1 MTKTFHGFQR
11 QAPAWTNWFGNQSCV
26 PARIVE
32 ASSEQDVATAIVEAS
47 RSGLRVRTPGSGHS
61 VTPVSC
67 TDGILLDTRG
77 LTGITTVDKTSRTAT
92 IRSHTTIAELGA
104 PLWEAGLALKNQGDI
119 DSQTIAGAVATSTHG
134 SGPTLGSFSSFLSA
148 CRLVDGKGTIR
159 ELSLDKTPDEMAAA
173 QCSIG
178 MLGVMT
184 ELTIQLAP
192 AYHLHE
198 QVIFMPVGE
207 LRERWDQLLAGYR
220 HFSFFWMPTD
230 ASSELYGFPPAKADF
245 CLVRLYQETAEEPG
259 ARPLPPNE
267 RIDRAYRIYPL
278 VFEPNF
284 HELEYL
290 LPAASA
296 RDAFE
301 SQREFMLRN
310 LPDSIFP
317 MEVRFVAADQ
327 AWLSPKY
334 KRDSIIISVSGKPGT
349 NYWPYLKKCDERL
362 FEQGGRPHWGKL
374 HFMTGE
380 RLASRFEKYEA
391 FKSLRR
397 RFDPAGMFLNDHL
410 AEMFG

>member
-1 MTKTFHGFQR
+1 
-11 QAPAWTNWFGNQSCV
+11 
-26 PARIVE
+26 
-32 ASSEQDVATAIVEAS
+32 
-47 RSGLRVRTPGSGHS
+47 
-61 VTPVSC
+61 
-67 TDGILLDTRG
+67 LLDTRG
-77 LTGITTVDKTSRTAT
+77 LRGITAINKTSQRAT
-92 IRSHTTIAELGA
+92 VKAHTTIAELGA

-119 DSQTIAGAVATSTHG
+119 DTQTIAGAVATSTHG
-134 SGPTLGSFSSFLSA
+134 SGQTLGSFSSVLSA
-148 CRLVDGKGTIR
+148 CRLVDAKGTIR
-159 ELSLDKTPDEMAAA
+159 ELSLDNNPDEMAAA

-198 QVIFMPVGE
+198 QIVFMPVDE
-207 LRERWDQLLAGYR
+207 LRERWDQLLAKYR
-220 HFSFFWMPTD
+220 HYSFFWMPTD

-245 CLVRLYQETAEEPG
+245 CMVKLYQETTEEPG
-259 ARPLPPNE
+259 SRPLPPNE
-267 RIDRAYRIYPL
+267 RIDRSYRIYPH

-284 HELEYL
+284 HELEYI

-296 RDAFE
+296 REAFE
-301 SQREFMLRN
+301 DQREFMLRN

-317 MEVRFVAADQ
+317 MEVRFVAADH

-334 KRDSIIISVSGKPGT
+334 KRDSVVISVSGKPGT
-349 NYWPYLKKCDERL
+349 DYWPYLKMCDERL

-380 RLASRFEKYEA
+380 RLASQFEKYEA

-397 RFDPAGMFLNDHL
+397 RFDPVGMFLNDHL

>member
-1 MTKTFHGFQR
+1 MTKTFHGFQQ

-32 ASSEQDVATAIVEAS
+32 ASNEQDVEAAVVEAS
-47 RSGLRVRTPGSGHS
+47 RSGLRLRTPGSGHS

-67 TDGILLDTRG
+67 TDGVLLDTRG
-77 LTGITTVDKTSRTAT
+77 LRGITAINKTAQSATVKA
-92 IRSHTTIAELGA
+92 HTTIAELGA

-119 DSQTIAGAVATSTHG
+119 DTQSIAGAVATSTHG
-134 SGPTLGSFSSFLSA
+134 SGQALGSFSSVLSA
-148 CRLVDGKGTIR
+148 CRLVDAKGTIR
-159 ELSLDKTPDEMAAA
+159 ELSLDKNPDEMAAA

-198 QVIFMPVGE
+198 QVVFMPLDE
-207 LRERWDQLLAGYR
+207 LRERWDQLLTEYR

-230 ASSELYGFPPAKADF
+230 ASSELYGFSPAKADF
-245 CLVRLYQETAEEPG
+245 SMVRLYRETAEEPG
-259 ARPLPPNE
+259 SRPLPPNE
-267 RIDRAYRIYPL
+267 RIDRSYRIYPHE
-278 VFEPNF
+278 FEPNF

-301 SQREFMLRN
+301 SQREFMLHN

-317 MEVRFVAADQ
+317 MEFRFVAAEQ
-327 AWLSPKY
+327 AWLSPNY
-334 KRDSIIISVSGKPGT
+334 MRDSVIISVSGKPGT
-349 NYWPYLKKCDERL
+349 DYWSYLKMCDERL

-380 RLASRFEKYEA
+380 RLASLFEKYEE

-397 RFDPAGMFLNDHL
+397 RFDPVGMFLNDHL